1 MLKVLRGAWAVYGI
15 LAFGIQLLL
24 WIPVMLVS
32 FLLLG
37 RRAERAMIW
46 IGHHMIAPLTL
57 FLVGVRRTQHGREM
71 LAGKGPFV
79 IVSNHRS
86 FLDILINAASFPDI
100 YKFLSKKEMTKIPIW
115 GFVVGRLCILVDR
128 KSPESRAAS
137 MERMREAL
145 QAGYSILLYPEG
157 SRNRTHAPLG
167 DYFDGAFRLAAETG
181 FPLAIMTL
189 NDPRRCNDPR
199 KGLHLQ
205 PGHVDVHWDL
215 ILETDGRP
223 LAELKAETRAL
234 MTQHLPDYLP

>member
-24 WIPVMLVS
+24 WIPIMLVS

-100 YKFLSKKEMTKIPIW
+100 YKFLSKKEMTKIPVW

-145 QAGYSILLYPEG
+145 LAGYSILLYPEG

-215 ILETDGRP
+215 ILETDARP
-223 LAELKAETRAL
+223 LAELKAETRVL

>member
-1 MLKVLRGAWAVYGI
+1 
-15 LAFGIQLLL
+15 
-24 WIPVMLVS
+24 MLVS
-32 FLLLG
+32 FLLFG

-57 FLVGVRRTQHGREM
+57 FLVGVRRTQHGQAA
-71 LAGKGPFV
+71 LDGKGPFV

-86 FLDILINAASFPDI
+86 FLDILINAAAFPDI
-100 YKFLSKKEMTKIPIW
+100 YKFLSKKEMTKIPVW

-128 KSPESRAAS
+128 KSAESRAAS

-145 QAGYSILLYPEG
+145 QGGYSILLYPEG

-181 FPLAIMTL
+181 YPLAVMTL
-189 NDPRRCNDPR
+189 HDPRRCNDPR

-205 PGHVDVHWDL
+205 PGHVDVYWDL
-215 ILETDGRP
+215 IPETAGQP
-223 LAELKAETRAL
+223 LSALKDKTRTC
-234 MTQHLPDYLP
+234 MTSHLPDYLP

>member
-57 FLVGVRRTQHGREM
+57 LLVGVRRTQHGREM

-100 YKFLSKKEMTKIPIW
+100 YKFLSKKEMTKIPVW

-215 ILETDGRP
+215 ILETDARP

>member
-100 YKFLSKKEMTKIPIW
+100 YKFLSKKEMTKIPVW